1 MAKTPT
7 RQPNFGQSNIVVR
20 IKKEGGHFGSVD
32 NNENLIEE
40 VEEFA
45 FLDFIMLEAL
55 KDLGKGD
62 EVAKQSKRR

>member
-1 MAKTPT
+1 
-7 RQPNFGQSNIVVR
+7 
-20 IKKEGGHFGSVD
+20 
-32 NNENLIEE
+32 LIEE